1 MVKMLLQFFDSFLY
15 ISLAVTFGLILLM
28 VYHFKNRIHSL
39 EEKNQNLSDTCQTI
53 VRELQAIKALQ
64 QQPLH
69 PSQPQPQHTMP
80 MFPGMFSHLQT
91 QTSPPD
97 SQRSTP
103 PVSPYPKIKV
113 LDSVLQTGEDDL
125 VTETMD
131 DDDDDET
138 YEIHDDAI
146 EVEEVDD
153 VVPDASSDGEHSEAS
168 SGPRVVELGDGTED
182 LEVDLETEDLTSE
195 QLGDNDFITDEIKNM
210 IAEQIMETL
219 EHELMGTMDIQ
230 MATTSSQEP
239 VQEESVQ
246 EPVQESTHDLSKEI
260 DLHMDTVSVEE
271 DIQVFK
277 VPEEEEDISV
287 ITETETKLSTTTS
300 KKNPYSKMNVQ
311 MLRTTVISKGL
322 CSDASKIKKQELL
335 KMLMDHDQEA
345 I

>member
-1 MVKMLLQFFDSFLY
+1 MLLQFFDSFLY

-64 QQPLH
+64 QQPSLQQQTQ
-69 PSQPQPQHTMP
+69 SQHTMP
-80 MFPGMFSHLQT
+80 MFPGMFAQMREHLQT

-153 VVPDASSDGEHSEAS
+153 VVPDASSDDERSEAS
-168 SGPRVVELGDGTED
+168 SEPRVVELGDGTED
-182 LEVDLETEDLTSE
+182 LEVDLEAEDLTSE

-230 MATTSSQEP
+230 MTTTSSQE
-239 VQEESVQ
+239 SSQ
-246 EPVQESTHDLSKEI
+246 EPTHDLSKEI

-287 ITETETKLSTTTS
+287 ITETETKLSTTSS

>member
-53 VRELQAIKALQ
+53 VRELQAIKVLQ

-69 PSQPQPQHTMP
+69 PSQPLPQHTMP

-125 VTETMD
+125 VTETME

-168 SGPRVVELGDGTED
+168 SEPRVVELGDGTED
-182 LEVDLETEDLTSE
+182 LEVDLEAEDLTSE

-219 EHELMGTMDIQ
+219 EHELMGTMDIP
-230 MATTSSQEP
+230 SSQESVQEEP
-239 VQEESVQ
+239 VQE
-246 EPVQESTHDLSKEI
+246 PTHDLSKEI

>member
-125 VTETMD
+125 VTETME

-138 YEIHDDAI
+138 YDIHDDAI

-153 VVPDASSDGEHSEAS
+153 VVPDASSDDERSEAS
-168 SGPRVVELGDGTED
+168 SGQRVVELGDGTED
-182 LEVDLETEDLTSE
+182 LEVDLETDDLTSE

-230 MATTSSQEP
+230 MTTTSSQES

-246 EPVQESTHDLSKEI
+246 EPTHDLSKEI

>member
-1 MVKMLLQFFDSFLY
+1 MLLQFFDSFLY

-64 QQPLH
+64 QQPSLQQQTQ
-69 PSQPQPQHTMP
+69 SQHTMP

-125 VTETMD
+125 VTETME

-153 VVPDASSDGEHSEAS
+153 VVPDASSDDERSEAS
-168 SGPRVVELGDGTED
+168 SEPRVVELGDGTED
-182 LEVDLETEDLTSE
+182 LETEDVTSE

-230 MATTSSQEP
+230 MTTTSSQESVQEES

-246 EPVQESTHDLSKEI
+246 EPTHDLSKEI

>member
-1 MVKMLLQFFDSFLY
+1 
-15 ISLAVTFGLILLM
+15 M

-53 VRELQAIKALQ
+53 VRELQAIKVLQ

-80 MFPGMFSHLQT
+80 MFPGMFAQMREHLQT

-125 VTETMD
+125 VTETMED
-131 DDDDDET
+131 DDGDET
-138 YEIHDDAI
+138 YDIHDDAI

-153 VVPDASSDGEHSEAS
+153 VVPDASSDDEHSEAS

-182 LEVDLETEDLTSE
+182 LEVNIETDDLTSE
-195 QLGDNDFITDEIKNM
+195 QLGDNDIITDEIKNM

-219 EHELMGTMDIQ
+219 EHELMGTMGTMDIQ
-230 MATTSSQEP
+230 MATTSSQES
-239 VQEESVQ
+239 VQEES
-246 EPVQESTHDLSKEI
+246 VQESTHDLSKEI

-287 ITETETKLSTTTS
+287 ITETETKLSTTNS

>member
-1 MVKMLLQFFDSFLY
+1 MLLQFFDSFLY

-69 PSQPQPQHTMP
+69 QPQPQHTMP

-125 VTETMD
+125 VTETME
-131 DDDDDET
+131 DDDDDEA

-153 VVPDASSDGEHSEAS
+153 VVPDASSDDERSEAS
-168 SGPRVVELGDGTED
+168 SEPRVVELGDGTED
-182 LEVDLETEDLTSE
+182 LTNE

-230 MATTSSQEP
+230 MTTTSSQES

-246 EPVQESTHDLSKEI
+246 EPTYDLSKEI

>member
-64 QQPLH
+64 QQPSLQQQTQ
-69 PSQPQPQHTMP
+69 SQHTMP

-125 VTETMD
+125 VTETME

-153 VVPDASSDGEHSEAS
+153 VVPDASSDDERSEAS
-168 SGPRVVELGDGTED
+168 SEPRVVELGDGTED
-182 LEVDLETEDLTSE
+182 LETEYVTSE

-230 MATTSSQEP
+230 MTTTSSQES

-246 EPVQESTHDLSKEI
+246 EPTHDLSKEI

-335 KMLMDHDQEA
+335 KMLIDHDQEA

>member
-69 PSQPQPQHTMP
+69 QPQPQHTMP

-125 VTETMD
+125 VTETME

-153 VVPDASSDGEHSEAS
+153 VVPDASSDDERSEAS
-168 SGPRVVELGDGTED
+168 SEPRVVELGDGTED
-182 LEVDLETEDLTSE
+182 LTNE

-230 MATTSSQEP
+230 MTTTSSQES

-246 EPVQESTHDLSKEI
+246 EPTYDLSKEI